1 MSITPKRSEHLG
13 LALVLAASAALGC
26 GDVAPTDTL
35 NELSQALDVCGE
47 TVPENRH
54 VDGIPAYAQCDT
66 TEDASIWSNNGI
78 DTSTTSLGDDWI
90 QTQRGGGYQ
99 CTELAYRYM
108 RFRWNVSYRSGN
120 AQEWCDGDLP
130 DNLVKTTTPVH
141 GDLIVFAGGVCGA
154 SASTGHIAVV
164 DEVDNAEASVTIVEE
179 NRAGRRDTD
188 QSCATCF
195 LHAVDNDGSS
205 GGAGGAGGLGAGGTG
220 MSGTSGSSGDTSGG
234 AAGAGVGG
242 FGGSGTAGETN
253 AGRGGAVSGGSGGD
267 VSSAGTGGSSGG
279 AGTAPGGAGAGG
291 NAAAAGTSVT
301 AGANSGGTAG
311 AAGAVATGGS
321 TQVAG
326 AGGAATAGVAAVAG
340 AVSNPPA
347 TPGADEEEAGF
358 GCAVSTRGSTSSPRA
373 IFALLFGVLLVARRR
388 RRVSLLTADYCRA
401 ARKASLWRSRPSHL
415 HPRARCRRD

>member
-1 MSITPKRSEHLG
+1 MSTKLTGRARSS
-13 LALVLAASAALGC
+13 LVVVLSIGATLGC
-26 GDVAPTDTL
+26 GDLAPSEALDD
-35 NELSQALDVCGE
+35 LSQALDVCGE

-120 AQEWCDGDLP
+120 AEEWCDGDLP
-130 DNLVKTTTPVH
+130 AKLVKTTTPVH

-164 DEVDNAEASVTIVEE
+164 DEVDEAEASVTIVEE

-205 GGAGGAGGLGAGGTG
+205 GGSSGSGGLGTGGAATG
-220 MSGTSGSSGDTSGG
+220 GTSGSSGETNGG
-234 AAGAGVGG
+234 AAGSSSDGL
-242 FGGSGTAGETN
+242 GGSGSGGETTG
-253 AGRGGAVSGGSGGD
+253 GRGGAMSGGAGGD
-267 VSSAGTGGSSGG
+267 VSSAGAGGASGVSGTTSSGG
-279 AGTAPGGAGAGG
+279 AATGGNNAGTAGAP
-291 NAAAAGTSVT
+291 VT
-301 AGANSGGTAG
+301 AGAGSGGTPAAGAAGTAGGTSNIAGTGGASGGTAG
-311 AAGAVATGGS
+311 AT
-321 TQVAG
+321 
-326 AGGAATAGVAAVAG
+326 AAVAG
-340 AVSNPPA
+340 AATNPPA
-347 TPGADEEEAGF
+347 TLSADEEEAGF
-358 GCAVSTRGSTSSPRA
+358 GCAVSARGSSSEPRA
-373 IFALLFGVLLVARRR
+373 LFALLFGVLLLARRR
-388 RRVSLLTADYCRA
+388 RS
-401 ARKASLWRSRPSHL
+401 S
-415 HPRARCRRD
+415 

>member
-1 MSITPKRSEHLG
+1 
-13 LALVLAASAALGC
+13 LVSAALGC
-26 GDVAPTDTL
+26 GDVAPSDTL

-120 AQEWCDGDLP
+120 AQEWCDGELP

-164 DEVDNAEASVTIVEE
+164 DEVDDAEASVTIVEE

-205 GGAGGAGGLGAGGTG
+205 GGTSGAGGLGTGGTG
-220 MSGTSGSSGDTSGG
+220 MGGTSGSSGATNGG
-234 AAGAGVGG
+234 VAGAGNGG
-242 FGGSGTAGETN
+242 LGGSGTAGETN
-253 AGRGGAVSGGSGGD
+253 GGRGGAVSGGAGGD
-267 VSSAGTGGSSGG
+267 VSSAGTGGFSGG
-279 AGTAPGGAGAGG
+279 AGTAPSGGAGSGG
-291 NAAAAGTSVT
+291 HAAAAGTSAT
-301 AGANSGGTAG
+301 AGANSGGAAG
-311 AAGAVATGGS
+311 AAGAVAAGG
-321 TQVAG
+321 TMNVAG
-326 AGGAATAGVAAVAG
+326 AGGAATAGVTAVAG
-340 AVSNPPA
+340 AVSNPPT
-347 TPGADEEEAGF
+347 TPGADEEDAGF
-358 GCAVSTRGSTSSPRA
+358 GCTVSTRGSTSSPRA

-388 RRVSLLTADYCRA
+388 RRS
-401 ARKASLWRSRPSHL
+401 AS
-415 HPRARCRRD
+415 